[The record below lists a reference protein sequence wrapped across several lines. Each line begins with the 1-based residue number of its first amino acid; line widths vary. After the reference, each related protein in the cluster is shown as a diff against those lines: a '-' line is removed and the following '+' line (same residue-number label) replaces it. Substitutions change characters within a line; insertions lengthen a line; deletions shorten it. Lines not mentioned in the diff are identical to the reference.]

1 MIRIFLTVLI
11 LCLSFSAS
19 FAQEKLNFNAWS
31 TLPVLH
37 EGRLKPLDS
46 FSKIYL
52 ETFSNKQE
60 IDGLSA
66 NEWLAQTIFTP
77 DISLNHRVHFSRFHN
92 EKGAYYTY
100 EEIAGIVAEQNTT
113 IQALLEIPQDRQT
126 PEQKELM
133 RLYENY
139 ILHTQLLRAFTALLP
154 LDLENNNTLKSFLD
168 YKDHEISKNIQ
179 QKLNI
184 LSQAGA
190 NNVLLRIIPDGESW
204 LSPWQIVNQKDINIP
219 TKDNLILWQRMAVS
233 YILQDQKNWQNA
245 VQQSL
250 DLNSTPRLTIEKIY
264 NDVNFIFIAKILY
277 ILSLSIVLIRHF
289 APNITPPSLAGILL
303 FAGIITHF
311 FHLLLRIYIL
321 ERAPVGTL
329 YESILF
335 VSFICVSGLFFMA
348 IKQKKSLPLLLSGLS
363 GTILLLTAKAF
374 AGIDTMG
381 TLEAVLNTN
390 FWLSTHVI
398 CITIGYGVCLIT
410 SLVAHCYFL
419 LKENSFLLPTIKGLA
434 LLSLLFTAIGTILGG
449 LWADQSWGR
458 FWGWDPKENGALLIV
473 LWIIWLLHSRL
484 TRHLTDDGFAAGAA
498 FLSVIVVLAWFG
510 VNLLSVGLHS
520 YGFIS
525 DVAWGIGLF
534 CTAEIVTIG
543 GLWFYRNSKTA

>member
-1 MIRIFLTVLI
+1 MIRFFLILLT
-11 LCLSFSAS
+11 LCLSFSSA
-19 FAQEKLNFNAWS
+19 FAQEKLDLSEWS

-52 ETFSNKQE
+52 ETFSNKQK

-77 DISLNHRVHFSRFHN
+77 DVSLKHPIHFSRFHN
-92 EKGAYYTY
+92 EKGKYYTY
-100 EEIAGIVAEQNTT
+100 EQIAKIVAEQDAA
-113 IQALLEIPQDRQT
+113 IQALLDIPQDQQT

-133 RLYENY
+133 RLYENF
-139 ILHTQLLRAFTALLP
+139 ILHTQLLRSFTALLP

-168 YKDHEISKNIQ
+168 YKDYETTKNIQ

-184 LSQAGA
+184 LRQASA
-190 NNVLLRIIPDGESW
+190 NNVLLRIIPDRENW
-204 LSPWQIVNQKDINIP
+204 FAPWQIVNQKDIEIQ

-233 YILQDQKNWQNA
+233 YILQDQNNWQSA
-245 VQQSL
+245 VQQAR
-250 DLNSTPRLTIEKIY
+250 DLNSTTRLTIEKIY
-264 NDVNFIFIAKILY
+264 NDINFIFIAKILY
-277 ILSLSIVLIRHF
+277 ILSLAIVLIRHF
-289 APNITPPSLAGILL
+289 APNIVPPSVAGILL
-303 FAGIITHF
+303 LTGMATHF
-311 FHLLLRIYIL
+311 LHLLLRIYIL

-335 VSFICVSGLFFMA
+335 VSFICVGGLFFMA
-348 IKQKKSLPLLLSGLS
+348 IKQKKSLPLLLSALS
-363 GTILLLTAKAF
+363 GTILLLTAQAF

-398 CITIGYGVCLIT
+398 CITIGYGICLIT
-410 SLVAHCYFL
+410 SLVSHCYFL
-419 LKENSFLLPTIKGLA
+419 LKDNSSLLPTIKSLA

-473 LWIIWLLHSRL
+473 LWIIWLLHSHL
-484 TRHLTDDGFAAGAA
+484 TKHLTDNGFVAGTG

-525 DVAWGIGLF
+525 GVAWGIGLF
-534 CTAEIVTIG
+534 CAAEIVTIG
-543 GLWFYRNSKTA
+543 GLWFYRNRKTA